1 MQILIPVDFSEAS
14 AHMLRFAFDLNRY
27 FFAKLQIL
35 HLFDVPITAGD
46 DSEFYLRNYE
56 AYRKS
61 YEDELWAFVKKNK
74 GQFHYDTEVFASSG
88 GHYQGIVSF
97 AKSHR
102 PDLVI
107 IGHKGTGGLKRWMLG
122 SVSRYLLTH
131 PPVPVLSI
139 PETYGFSNGKAFKN
153 ILLATDLSSA
163 IPEEYCRFLKDF
175 SERMEAEITILHCTV
190 SGEIS
195 LPEEEKVRALLQQ
208 SFSKDIRMIPLQPGE
223 HVTTAITQYIE
234 DNAIDLL
241 VTLPHEH
248 TWIDKWLI
256 GSETRELA
264 SKVKIPLMSFPE
276 KYLL

>member
-1 MQILIPVDFSEAS
+1 
-14 AHMLRFAFDLNRY
+14 
-27 FFAKLQIL
+27 
-35 HLFDVPITAGD
+35 
-46 DSEFYLRNYE
+46 
-56 AYRKS
+56 
-61 YEDELWAFVKKNK
+61 
-74 GQFHYDTEVFASSG
+74 
-88 GHYQGIVSF
+88 
-97 AKSHR
+97 
-102 PDLVI
+102 
-107 IGHKGTGGLKRWMLG
+107 
-122 SVSRYLLTH
+122 
-131 PPVPVLSI
+131 VLSI